1 MDKLQYS
8 IEGFEGPL
16 DLLLYLISKNKLNIC
31 DIQLSILVDQYLD
44 HITKMQLHDM
54 DVASEFLEMASRLMY
69 LKTAYL
75 LPKHDEAEQ
84 LKNQLQAELMEYER
98 CRTIARML
106 NTMTA
111 GFDTFVKN
119 AEPIEIDK
127 TYVDVHESDLL
138 IDAYISA
145 IGRGK
150 RKLPPPKTAFT
161 KIVAK
166 KIVSVSSKIVSVLKG
181 LRFDRSRKVR
191 RFFEEA
197 NSRSELIATFL
208 AILELCKGNRVK
220 IEGSGKEAE
229 LTVIGDNFEIGEE
242 NYVEYK

>member
-8 IEGFEGPL
+8 FEGFEGPL
-16 DLLLYLISKNKLNIC
+16 DLVLYLIAKNKLNIC
-31 DIQLSILVDQYLD
+31 DIQLSVLVDQYLE
-44 HITKMQLHDM
+44 HIREMQLRDM
-54 DVASEFLEMASRLMY
+54 DVASEFLEMASRLIY

-75 LPKHDEAEQ
+75 LPKHDEAEE
-84 LKNQLQAELMEYER
+84 LKNQLQLELMEYER
-98 CRTIARML
+98 CRKIAKIFQ
-106 NTMTA
+106 TMTE
-111 GFDTFVKN
+111 GFNTFVKKC
-119 AEPIEIDK
+119 EPIEFDK
-127 TYVDVHESDLL
+127 TYIDVHESDVL

-161 KIVAK
+161 KIVAR

-181 LRFDRSRKVR
+181 LRFDRKRKVR

-197 NSRSELIATFL
+197 ESRSELIATFL

-220 IEGSGKEAE
+220 IEGDGENAE
-229 LTVIGDNFEIGEE
+229 ITVLGDNFEVGEE
-242 NYVEYK
+242 SYVEYK